1 MKITPQNS
9 EHGMMAELMSRPYW
23 CISRQR
29 SWGVPIPIFYHKR
42 SGDPLITRCVLL
54 SVSVIH
60 SVIQLLN
67 FSWIWASSIM
77 FSSVVVGKGQ
87 YYLPFFQGREAS
99 ITFVFRGGEPALLNL
114 SKWETSIT
122 ELIQEFFFSMLHVTE
137 VFKDGRP
144 ILLYLQESEVNIVKV
159 SKSERPVLI
168 AGNIHQIFCLFL
180 FRL

>member
-1 MKITPQNS
+1 MFYFLFQSYIQSYSYLIFHGSGHPVLCLVQWWWVRVSIT
-9 EHGMMAELMSRPYW
+9 
-23 CISRQR
+23 
-29 SWGVPIPIFYHKR
+29 
-42 SGDPLITRCVLL
+42 
-54 SVSVIH
+54 
-60 SVIQLLN
+60 
-67 FSWIWASSIM
+67 
-77 FSSVVVGKGQ
+77 
-87 YYLPFFQGREAS
+87 YLFFQGREAS

-114 SKWETSIT
+114 SKWETSTT